1 MKFNNQEA
9 LEFQLGTAFRRR
21 TLVLAADKLWMKDGE
36 FLFFYDI
43 MIHQWSKIVVVA
55 HKRFEIIEHE
65 LFHSGETI
73 ALLKTHEDEYIDL
86 EELRARIQ
94 VKT

>member
-1 MKFNNQEA
+1 M
-9 LEFQLGTAFRRR
+9 
-21 TLVLAADKLWMKDGE
+21 WMKDGE
-36 FLFFYDI
+36 FLFNYDI
-43 MIHQWSKIVVVA
+43 MVHEWSKTVVVA

-86 EELRARIQ
+86 EELIALIAA
-94 VKT
+94 KG